1 MPQTPAKV
9 GFISLGCANALVDS
23 EDIITQLHSEGYE
36 VTPDYEDADM
46 VVVNTCGFIDA
57 AVEESLDA
65 IGEALN
71 ETAKVIV
78 TGCLGT
84 NTGIIQQAHPQ
95 VLVVTGPHA
104 TNAVMNG
111 IHQHLPL
118 QGLQRNPVPPQGIKL
133 TPPHYAYLNIAE
145 GCNNRCRFCLVPT
158 LRGGLSSRAS
168 GDVMQEAENLADA
181 GVKELLIIAQ
191 DSIAYGV
198 DINHRTSFWGGRPI
212 KARLTELGSALS
224 ELGIWIRLHKLYPY
238 PLLDE
243 LIALMA
249 KGKILPYLDIPLQ
262 HASPHI
268 LKAMQRPGNREA
280 SLARIQQWR
289 EFCPELVLHS
299 NFIIGF
305 PGETE
310 DDFEQLLAFISEAK
324 LDRID
329 AFAYSNID
337 GISANHLD
345 NHVAEALKQERL
357 ERLMDLQ
364 DKISAEKLRDRI
376 GQTLEILID
385 ESDGEQAVGHS
396 YANAPESDNQVFL
409 EDAADLSPGDMVSAK
424 IIEADEHN
432 LWAELT
438 D

>member
-36 VTPDYEDADM
+36 VTLDYEDADM

-57 AVEESLDA
+57 AVEESLEA

-71 ETAKVIV
+71 ETSKVIV
-78 TGCLGT
+78 TGCLGAKT
-84 NTGIIQQAHPQ
+84 DIIQQTHPQ
-95 VLVVTGPHA
+95 VLAVTGPHA
-104 TNAVMNG
+104 ANAVMNA
-111 IHQHLPL
+111 IHQHLPQ

-158 LRGGLSSRAS
+158 LRGNLSSRAS
-168 GDVMQEAENLADA
+168 GDVMQEAENLADT

-212 KARLTELGSALS
+212 KARLTELASALS
-224 ELGIWIRLHKLYPY
+224 ELGIWIRLQKLYPY

-243 LIALMA
+243 LITLMA
-249 KGKILPYLDIPLQ
+249 EGKILPYLDIPLQ

-329 AFAYSNID
+329 AFAYSNIN
-337 GISANHLD
+337 GVRANHLD
-345 NHVAEALKQERL
+345 NHIAETLKQERL

-364 DKISAEKLRDRI
+364 DKISADKLRARI
-376 GQTLEILID
+376 GQTLAILID

-409 EDAADLSPGDMVSAK
+409 ENAADLSPGDMINAT
-424 IIEADEHN
+424 IIETDEYN